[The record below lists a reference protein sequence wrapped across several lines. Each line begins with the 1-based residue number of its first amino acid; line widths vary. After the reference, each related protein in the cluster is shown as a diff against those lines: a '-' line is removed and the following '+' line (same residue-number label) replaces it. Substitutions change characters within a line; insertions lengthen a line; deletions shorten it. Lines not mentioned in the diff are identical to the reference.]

1 MLGRERVKLAS
12 MTIVSSLFQR
22 RRLLAV
28 CAATL
33 ALHFVAI
40 DWVGGHLA
48 SSAPRAAPRPPP
60 VMTAQLRLT
69 LPKRV
74 ESAPLVDVEP
84 LTPQDASQDKPTP
97 APKSKPKSKPAPA
110 PAPAA
115 PSDADAL
122 VAVSAATP
130 APDDAAA
137 GADASADGSA
147 DGNGNGAGPKQPGA
161 GKPKPAV
168 PPAPAETPVAAPPA
182 PDAAPASGT
191 RRYKVQLPPSAK
203 FDMAVARVDAD
214 GTKWTGAATMTW
226 HTDGSRYQASVEAG
240 VSLLVTRVNLL
251 VLRSEGEIDD
261 FGIAPV
267 RVTEK
272 RTRRA
277 ETATHFNRDKGTITF
292 SASERSYPLQ
302 AGAQDKATVPFQL
315 GGIGRGDVNQLGGDI
330 DIQVGDEKEATMF
343 RFQLVGE
350 DELDTKLGKLVT
362 WHLTRPP
369 KPGTYSSR
377 LDIWLAPGMNWYPVQ
392 IRNTEASGA
401 LTTQTVSN
409 ITITE
414 SGK

>member
-1 MLGRERVKLAS
+1 
-12 MTIVSSLFQR
+12 MTIVSNLFQR
-22 RRLLAV
+22 RRLLVV

-33 ALHFVAI
+33 ALHLAAI
-40 DWVGGHLA
+40 DWAGSHLG
-48 SSAPRAAPRPPP
+48 SSVPRTAPHPPS

-74 ESAPLVDVEP
+74 ESAPLVDVKP
-84 LTPQDASQDKPTP
+84 LAQDAPRPRARRPPPP
-97 APKSKPKSKPAPA
+97 APLPPPPESAPA
-110 PAPAA
+110 TDALTAIAASPVLASEDSAPA
-115 PSDADAL
+115 SGK
-122 VAVSAATP
+122 SASQAQ
-130 APDDAAA
+130 A
-137 GADASADGSA
+137 GAGQAQTGT
-147 DGNGNGAGPKQPGA
+147 
-161 GKPKPAV
+161 
-168 PPAPAETPVAAPPA
+168 PPAPAEAPTPA
-182 PDAAPASGT
+182 PAVPAEVAPQGT
-191 RRYKVQLPPSAK
+191 RRYKVHLPPSAK

-214 GTKWTGAATMTW
+214 GTKWTGSASMTW
-226 HTDGSRYQASVEAG
+226 HTDGSRYDASVEAG

-251 VLRSEGEIDD
+251 VLRSEGVIDD
-261 FGIAPV
+261 YGIAPV

-277 ETATHFNRDKGTITF
+277 ETATHFNRDQGTITF
-292 SASERSYPLQ
+292 SASERSYPLLT
-302 AGAQDKATVPFQL
+302 GAQDKATVPFQL
-315 GGIGRGDVNQLGGDI
+315 GGIGRADVNQLGGDI
-330 DIQVGDEKEATMF
+330 DLQVGDEKEATIF

-350 DELDTKLGKLVT
+350 EELNTKMGKVVT

-392 IRNTEASGA
+392 MRNTEASGA

>member
-1 MLGRERVKLAS
+1 
-12 MTIVSSLFQR
+12 MTIVSNLFQR
-22 RRLLAV
+22 RRLLVV

-33 ALHFVAI
+33 ALHLAAI
-40 DWVGGHLA
+40 DWAGNHLG
-48 SSAPRAAPRPPP
+48 SSVPRTSPHPPS

-74 ESAPLVDVEP
+74 ESAPLVDVKP
-84 LTPQDASQDKPTP
+84 LAQDAPRPRARRPPPP
-97 APKSKPKSKPAPA
+97 APLPPPPESAPA
-110 PAPAA
+110 T
-115 PSDADAL
+115 DAL
-122 VAVSAATP
+122 TAIAATP
-130 APDDAAA
+130 VLASEDSAPASGKSAAQAQAQA
-137 GADASADGSA
+137 GAGQAQTGT
-147 DGNGNGAGPKQPGA
+147 
-161 GKPKPAV
+161 
-168 PPAPAETPVAAPPA
+168 PPAPAEAPTPA
-182 PDAAPASGT
+182 PAVPAEVAPQGT
-191 RRYKVQLPPSAK
+191 RRYKVHLPPSAK

-214 GTKWTGAATMTW
+214 GTKWTGSASMTW
-226 HTDGSRYQASVEAG
+226 HTDGSRYDASVEAG

-251 VLRSEGEIDD
+251 VLRSEGVIDD
-261 FGIAPV
+261 YGIAPV

-277 ETATHFNRDKGTITF
+277 ETATHFNRDQGTITF
-292 SASERSYPLQ
+292 SASERSYPLLT
-302 AGAQDKATVPFQL
+302 GAQDKATVPFQL
-315 GGIGRGDVNQLGGDI
+315 GGIGRADVNQLGGDI
-330 DIQVGDEKEATMF
+330 DLQVGDEKEATIF

-350 DELDTKLGKLVT
+350 EELNTKMGKVVT

-392 IRNTEASGA
+392 MRNTEASGA

>member
-1 MLGRERVKLAS
+1 
-12 MTIVSSLFQR
+12 MTIVSNLFQR
-22 RRLLAV
+22 RRLLVV

-33 ALHFVAI
+33 ALHLAAI
-40 DWVGGHLA
+40 DWAGNHLG
-48 SSAPRAAPRPPP
+48 SSVPRTSPHPPS

-74 ESAPLVDVEP
+74 ESAPLVDVKP
-84 LTPQDASQDKPTP
+84 LAQDAPRPRARRPPPP
-97 APKSKPKSKPAPA
+97 APLPPPPESAPA
-110 PAPAA
+110 TDALTAIAATAVLASEDSAPA
-115 PSDADAL
+115 SGK
-122 VAVSAATP
+122 SASQAQ
-130 APDDAAA
+130 A
-137 GADASADGSA
+137 GAGQAQTGT
-147 DGNGNGAGPKQPGA
+147 
-161 GKPKPAV
+161 
-168 PPAPAETPVAAPPA
+168 PPAPAEAPTPA
-182 PDAAPASGT
+182 PAVPAEVAPQGT
-191 RRYKVQLPPSAK
+191 RRYKVHLPPSAK

-214 GTKWTGAATMTW
+214 GTKWTGSASMTW
-226 HTDGSRYQASVEAG
+226 HTDGSRYDASVEAG

-251 VLRSEGEIDD
+251 VLRSEGVIDD
-261 FGIAPV
+261 YGIAPV

-277 ETATHFNRDKGTITF
+277 ETATHFNRDQGTITF
-292 SASERSYPLQ
+292 SASERSYPLLT
-302 AGAQDKATVPFQL
+302 GAQDKATVPFQL
-315 GGIGRGDVNQLGGDI
+315 GGIGRADVNQFGGDI
-330 DIQVGDEKEATMF
+330 DLQVGDEKEATIF

-350 DELDTKLGKLVT
+350 EELDTKMGKVVA

-409 ITITE
+409 ITMTD

>member
-1 MLGRERVKLAS
+1 
-12 MTIVSSLFQR
+12 MTIVSNLFQR
-22 RRLLAV
+22 RRLLVV

-33 ALHFVAI
+33 ALHLAAI
-40 DWVGGHLA
+40 DWAGNHLG
-48 SSAPRAAPRPPP
+48 SSVPRTSPHPPS

-74 ESAPLVDVEP
+74 ESAPLVDVKP
-84 LTPQDASQDKPTP
+84 LAQDAPRPRARRPPPP
-97 APKSKPKSKPAPA
+97 APLPPPPESAPA
-110 PAPAA
+110 T
-115 PSDADAL
+115 DAL
-122 VAVSAATP
+122 TAIAATP
-130 APDDAAA
+130 VLASEDSTSASASGKSASQAQA
-137 GADASADGSA
+137 GAGQAQTGT
-147 DGNGNGAGPKQPGA
+147 
-161 GKPKPAV
+161 
-168 PPAPAETPVAAPPA
+168 PPAPAEAPTPA
-182 PDAAPASGT
+182 PAVPAEVAPQGT
-191 RRYKVQLPPSAK
+191 RRYKVHLPPSAK

-214 GTKWTGAATMTW
+214 GTKWTGSASMTW
-226 HTDGSRYQASVEAG
+226 HTDGSRYDASVEAG

-251 VLRSEGEIDD
+251 VLRSEGVIDD
-261 FGIAPV
+261 YGIAPV

-277 ETATHFNRDKGTITF
+277 ETATHFNRDQGTITF
-292 SASERSYPLQ
+292 SASERSYPLLT
-302 AGAQDKATVPFQL
+302 GAQDKATVPFQL
-315 GGIGRGDVNQLGGDI
+315 GGIGRADVNQFGGDI
-330 DIQVGDEKEATMF
+330 DLQVGDEKEATIF

-350 DELDTKLGKLVT
+350 EELDTKMGKVVA

-409 ITITE
+409 ITMTD

>member
-1 MLGRERVKLAS
+1 
-12 MTIVSSLFQR
+12 MTIASYLFQR
-22 RRLLAV
+22 RRLLVV

-33 ALHFVAI
+33 ALHLAAI
-40 DWVGGHLA
+40 DWAGNHLG
-48 SSAPRAAPRPPP
+48 SSAPRTSPHRPS

-74 ESAPLVDVEP
+74 ESAPLVDVKP
-84 LTPQDASQDKPTP
+84 LAPRDAPRPRVKRPPPPRELP
-97 APKSKPKSKPAPA
+97 APPEAAPA
-110 PAPAA
+110 SGALAAIADTPVLASEDTAPATGN
-115 PSDADAL
+115 
-122 VAVSAATP
+122 SAAQ
-130 APDDAAA
+130 AQA
-137 GADASADGSA
+137 GAGQAQTGT
-147 DGNGNGAGPKQPGA
+147 
-161 GKPKPAV
+161 
-168 PPAPAETPVAAPPA
+168 PPAPAEAPTPAPALPAEAPPQGA
-182 PDAAPASGT
+182 
-191 RRYKVQLPPSAK
+191 RRFKVHLPPSAR

-214 GTKWTGAATMTW
+214 GTKWTGSASMTW
-226 HTDGSRYQASVEAG
+226 HTDGGRYDASLEAG

-251 VLRSEGEIDD
+251 VLRSEGVIDD

-277 ETATHFNRDKGTITF
+277 ETATHFNRDQGTITF
-292 SASERSYPLQ
+292 SASERSYPLL

-315 GGIGRGDVNQLGGDI
+315 GGIGRADVNQFGGDI
-330 DIQVGDEKEATMF
+330 DLQVGDEKEATIF

-350 DELDTKLGKLVT
+350 EELNTKMGKVVT

-377 LDIWLAPGMNWYPVQ
+377 LDIWLAPGLNWYPVQ
-392 IRNTEASGA
+392 MRNTEASGA

-409 ITITE
+409 ITMTD

>member
-1 MLGRERVKLAS
+1 
-12 MTIVSSLFQR
+12 MTIVSYLFQR
-22 RRLLAV
+22 RRLLVV

-33 ALHFVAI
+33 ALHLAAI
-40 DWVGGHLA
+40 DWAGNHLG
-48 SSAPRAAPRPPP
+48 SSAPRNSPHPPS

-74 ESAPLVDVEP
+74 ESAPLVDVKP
-84 LTPQDASQDKPTP
+84 LAPQDTP
-97 APKSKPKSKPAPA
+97 RPRVKRPPPPRELPPPPEPAPA
-110 PAPAA
+110 T
-115 PSDADAL
+115 DAL
-122 VAVSAATP
+122 VAIAATP
-130 APDDAAA
+130 VAGGDAAA
-137 GADASADGSA
+137 PGDGGDGAP
-147 DGNGNGAGPKQPGA
+147 AGGKRAGQSQPGA
-161 GKPKPAV
+161 GKAQTGT
-168 PPAPAETPVAAPPA
+168 PPAPAETPTPA
-182 PDAAPASGT
+182 PAVPAEVAPQGT
-191 RRYKVQLPPSAK
+191 RRYKVHLPPSAK

-214 GTKWTGAATMTW
+214 GTKWAGSASMTW
-226 HTDGSRYQASVEAG
+226 HTDGSRYDASLEAG

-251 VLRSEGEIDD
+251 VLRSEGVIDD

-267 RVTEK
+267 KVTEK

-277 ETATHFNRDKGTITF
+277 ETATHFNRDQGTITF
-292 SASERSYPLQ
+292 SASERSYPLLT
-302 AGAQDKATVPFQL
+302 GAQDKATVPFQL
-315 GGIGRGDVNQLGGDI
+315 GGIGRADINQFGGDI
-330 DIQVGDEKEATMF
+330 DLQVGDEKEATIF

-350 DELDTKLGKLVT
+350 EELNTKMGKLVT

-392 IRNTEASGA
+392 MRNTESSGA

>member
-1 MLGRERVKLAS
+1 
-12 MTIVSSLFQR
+12 MTIVSNLLQR
-22 RRLLAV
+22 RRLLVV

-33 ALHFVAI
+33 ALHLAAI
-40 DWVGGHLA
+40 DWAGNHLG
-48 SSAPRAAPRPPP
+48 SSVPRTSPHPPS

-74 ESAPLVDVEP
+74 ESAPLVDVKP
-84 LTPQDASQDKPTP
+84 LAQDAPRPRARRPPPP
-97 APKSKPKSKPAPA
+97 APLPPPPESAPA
-110 PAPAA
+110 TDALTAIAATAVLASEDSAPA
-115 PSDADAL
+115 SGK
-122 VAVSAATP
+122 SASQAQ
-130 APDDAAA
+130 A
-137 GADASADGSA
+137 GAGQAQTGT
-147 DGNGNGAGPKQPGA
+147 
-161 GKPKPAV
+161 
-168 PPAPAETPVAAPPA
+168 PPAPAEAPTPA
-182 PDAAPASGT
+182 PAVPAEVAPQGT
-191 RRYKVQLPPSAK
+191 RRYKVHLPPSAK

-214 GTKWTGAATMTW
+214 GTKWTGSASMTW
-226 HTDGSRYQASVEAG
+226 HTDGSRYDASVEAG

-251 VLRSEGEIDD
+251 VLRSEGVIDD
-261 FGIAPV
+261 YGIAPV

-277 ETATHFNRDKGTITF
+277 ETATHFNRDQGTITF
-292 SASERSYPLQ
+292 SASERSYPLLT
-302 AGAQDKATVPFQL
+302 GAQDKATVPFQL
-315 GGIGRGDVNQLGGDI
+315 GGIGRADVNQFGGDI
-330 DIQVGDEKEATMF
+330 DLQVGDEKEATIF

-350 DELDTKLGKLVT
+350 EELDTKMGKVVA

-409 ITITE
+409 ITMTD

>member
-1 MLGRERVKLAS
+1 
-12 MTIVSSLFQR
+12 MTIVSYLFQR
-22 RRLLAV
+22 RRLLVV

-33 ALHFVAI
+33 ALHLAAI
-40 DWVGGHLA
+40 DWAGNHFG
-48 SSAPRAAPRPPP
+48 SSAPRTSPQAPS

-74 ESAPLVDVEP
+74 ESAPLVDVKP
-84 LTPQDASQDKPTP
+84 LAPQQAPRPRVKRPPPPRELPPPP
-97 APKSKPKSKPAPA
+97 AAAPA
-110 PAPAA
+110 N
-115 PSDADAL
+115 DAL
-122 VAVSAATP
+122 VAIAATP
-130 APDDAAA
+130 LLAGDAPAAEGGADEGAQAA
-137 GADASADGSA
+137 GA
-147 DGNGNGAGPKQPGA
+147 GPGQAQAQAGA
-161 GKPKPAV
+161 GKGQTGT
-168 PPAPAETPVAAPPA
+168 PPAPAEAPTPA
-182 PDAAPASGT
+182 PAGPAEVAQQVT
-191 RRYKVQLPPSAK
+191 RRYKVQLPPSAR

-214 GTKWTGAATMTW
+214 GTKWTGSASMTW
-226 HTDGSRYQASVEAG
+226 HTDGSRYDASLEAG

-251 VLRSEGEIDD
+251 VLRSEGLIDD

-267 RVTEK
+267 KVTEK

-277 ETATHFNRDKGTITF
+277 QTATHFNRDQGTITF
-292 SASERSYPLQ
+292 SASERSYPLL

-315 GGIGRGDVNQLGGDI
+315 GGIGRADVNQLGGDI
-330 DIQVGDEKEATMF
+330 DLQVGDEKEATIF

-350 DELDTKLGKLVT
+350 EELNTKMGKLVT

-392 IRNTEASGA
+392 MRNTEASGA

-409 ITITE
+409 ITIIE